1 MSGDDANGSTTSSNP
16 VPTLPTIIQ
25 VKSTPPLIIFKS
37 LRYWVIAINDTN
49 KFVNDVS
56 VLLCQTF
63 QKYVVI
69 NMLLFMF
76 WLYKSDVYL
85 LSILTM
91 FI

>member
-16 VPTLPTIIQ
+16 VPTLPTIVQ
-25 VKSTPPLIIFKS
+25 VKSTPPLIIVKS

-49 KFVNDVS
+49 KFVNEVS
-56 VLLCQTF
+56 ELLCQTF
-63 QKYVVI
+63 QKCVVI